1 MEEIKE
7 EKRWSL
13 TSWSAFLEGV
23 LLYLSSKKCCFVAKT
38 AVCLF
43 VSKAFCSN
51 PLSVQRNKL
60 FVFVFK
66 NIFLKHK
73 LLDGKEKKE
82 PTCTLS
88 GKACS
93 KLMLDLNVSQK
104 NK

>member
-7 EKRWSL
+7 EKSKWSL
-13 TSWSAFLEGV
+13 TSWSVFLEGV

-73 LLDGKEKKE
+73 LLEKKNQHV
-82 PTCTLS
+82 LS
-88 GKACS
+88 LV
-93 KLMLDLNVSQK
+93 KLLVN
-104 NK
+104 